1 MARSDYCFVI
11 PLGATI
17 NMTGTALYQ
26 GVTTVFLAQVFNVD
40 LTLTNY
46 LFIVTMS
53 VAASI
58 GSPATPGAGIIILST
73 VLVGVGIPEAGI
85 ALILGVDRILDM
97 CRTSINVLGDVVTCT
112 VVDFLT
118 ENTQPE
124 TQTA

>member
-1 MARSDYCFVI
+1 
-11 PLGATI
+11 
-17 NMTGTALYQ
+17 
-26 GVTTVFLAQVFNVD
+26 VFNVD
-40 LTLTNY
+40 LNLTNY
-46 LFIVTMS
+46 VFIVTMA

-112 VVDFLT
+112 AVEYFT
-118 ENTQPE
+118 EETESDTQ
-124 TQTA
+124 AS

>member
-1 MARSDYCFVI
+1 
-11 PLGATI
+11 
-17 NMTGTALYQ
+17 
-26 GVTTVFLAQVFNVD
+26 
-40 LTLTNY
+40 
-46 LFIVTMS
+46 MS

-97 CRTSINVLGDVVTCT
+97 CRTSINVLGDVVACT

-118 ENTQPE
+118 EDAQPE